1 MWKTTLVLL
10 FTYSLATVLCDS
22 DIDGKGGVVE
32 LNLEKNTTLE
42 CNMSDTATNISW
54 TKNSVPVDFSNPEK
68 ISREN
73 NTMTISKGN
82 DEDAGTYVCA
92 VGKDFSKNITFY
104 VKTRVRVEKFEKS
117 INAVQGDKLI
127 LTCKAYGNPKPV
139 VTWYK
144 DNEAVKDGN
153 GTSHIKFQDANN
165 LTDSQL
171 VIETLEETD
180 RAVYR
185 CSVANDI
192 NEANVTIMVRVKDK
206 LAALWP
212 FLGILAEVAVLC
224 TIIFIY
230 EKRRAKQEY
239 DESDTDPN
247 NESKPSTE
255 PKKED
260 VRQRK

>member
-1 MWKTTLVLL
+1 MWKTTLFIL
-10 FTYSLATVLCDS
+10 FTYSLATVLCQS
-22 DIDGKGGVVE
+22 VTEGKSAVVV
-32 LNLEKNTTLE
+32 LNLEKDTELE
-42 CNMSDTATNISW
+42 CNMSDTEVNVTWS
-54 TKNSVPVDFSNPEK
+54 KNSVPINFTKSDK
-68 ISREN
+68 YSRED

-92 VGKDFSKNITFY
+92 VVKEPSRNITFY
-104 VKTRVRVEKFEKS
+104 VKSRVRVEKFEKS
-117 INAVQGDKLI
+117 INAVQGDRLI

-144 DNEAVKDGN
+144 DNDAIKDGN
-153 GTSHIKFQDANN
+153 GTSHIKFEDANN

-171 VIETLEETD
+171 IIDNLEEND

-192 NEANVTIMVRVKDK
+192 NEANVTVMVRVKDK

>member
-1 MWKTTLVLL
+1 MLKSILYIL

-22 DIDGKGGVVE
+22 DIDGKSSVVV
-32 LNLEKNTTLE
+32 LNLNSNTELE
-42 CNMSDTATNISW
+42 CNMSESAVNISW
-54 TKNSVPVDFSNPEK
+54 MKNSVQVDFSKQKYEQG
-68 ISREN
+68 N
-73 NTMTISKGN
+73 NSLIIPSGT
-82 DEDAGTYVCA
+82 DDDAGTYVCA
-92 VGKDFSKNITFY
+92 VGKDFSRNITFY
-104 VKTRVRVEKFEKS
+104 VKSRVRVEKFEKS
-117 INAVQGDKLI
+117 INAVQGDRLI
-127 LTCKAYGNPKPV
+127 LTCKAFGSPKPTV
-139 VTWYK
+139 VWYK
-144 DNEAVKDGN
+144 DNDVISDRNESAR
-153 GTSHIKFQDANN
+153 IKFADANN

-171 VIETLEETD
+171 IIETLEESD

-185 CSVANDI
+185 CSVFNEV

-224 TIIFIY
+224 TIILIY